1 MPNQILEAIQKQ
13 SSSQMVNQQ
22 YNAMPLIQA
31 IRYSRNPNLMLQQ
44 LMQSNPNVAST
55 MNLVRQY
62 GGNPQKAFYEE
73 AKKKGVDPNQILSML
88 R

>member
-1 MPNQILEAIQKQ
+1 
-13 SSSQMVNQQ
+13 
-22 YNAMPLIQA
+22 MPLIQA

>member
-1 MPNQILEAIQKQ
+1 MA
-13 SSSQMVNQQ
+13 NQQ
-22 YNAMPLIQA
+22 YNVMPLIQA

-73 AKKKGVDPNQILSML
+73 AKKKGIDPNQILSML

>member
-1 MPNQILEAIQKQ
+1 MPNQILEAIQNQ
-13 SSSQMVNQQ
+13 SSNQMVNQQ
-22 YNAMPLIQA
+22 YNVMPLIQA

-73 AKKKGVDPNQILSML
+73 AKKKGIDPNQILSML